1 LIPLNFRISVSNLS
15 KPRTE
20 STFYAVLKEMSMP
33 WSKSIGNLPEVDS
46 VEECDLLMQQDLVIL
61 FKHSPTCPVSW
72 MAHRE
77 VMRLRTEQPDLPL
90 YLVSVRR
97 RRDVARFI
105 AERTGIR
112 HESPQVIVLRGG
124 AAIASVSHDDVTA
137 SAIQEFVHGSNGS
150 ERNSTVP
157 VSEKTA

>member
-1 LIPLNFRISVSNLS
+1 
-15 KPRTE
+15 
-20 STFYAVLKEMSMP
+20 MQ
-33 WSKSIGNLPEVDS
+33 WSKSTGNLPEVDS
-46 VEECDLLMQQDLVIL
+46 IEECNSLMQGELVIL

-77 VMRLRTEQPDLPL
+77 VMQLRAEQPHLPL
-90 YLVSVRR
+90 YLISVRR

-105 AERTGIR
+105 EERTGIR

-124 AAIASVSHDDVTA
+124 AVVASASHDDVTA
-137 SAIQEFVHGSNGS
+137 SAIKEFTGIPNGS
-150 ERNSTVP
+150 KHNGPIP